1 MSLTRIVQRSCSLA
15 KFSSPPRLGGRGS
28 DDETKVVQIKGASV
42 GSSSGGDVGKSS
54 HVRLASDSQQIAHSA
69 LPLRKEAREACLAI
83 TRAKQA
89 QTPMTSKDEKR
100 KKTEEKKKRKRRRK
114 KKRKKWVGGCAGW
127 GAVGSIRRRGAV
139 VIIRRLD
146 LGSQW

>member
-1 MSLTRIVQRSCSLA
+1 MSLARIVQRSCSLA

-54 HVRLASDSQQIAHSA
+54 HVRLDSDSQRIANSA

-89 QTPMTSKDEKR
+89 QTSVTSKDEER
-100 KKTEEKKKRKRRRK
+100 KKREKAEKN
-114 KKRKKWVGGCAGW
+114 
-127 GAVGSIRRRGAV
+127 
-139 VIIRRLD
+139 
-146 LGSQW
+146 QN